1 MSADQL
7 WEIVEDG
14 KQKAGSTGVDGIV
27 RLGRQALPSLSRNKL
42 AKLAA
47 LLVVETEQFSTSG
60 QVNSWRFYCTHAHLR
75 ITTNAEWTHASLMG
89 RNAPQD
95 ASTATCELHVDI
107 AAMVGTCCR
116 LTGASF
122 WTKCSGGST

>member
-1 MSADQL
+1 MLRKCAQFAAEAGLSADQL

-27 RLGRQALPSLSRNKL
+27 RLGRQALPTLSRNKL

-60 QVNSWRFYCTHAHLR
+60 QVNSWRFYCTHA
-75 ITTNAEWTHASLMG
+75 
-89 RNAPQD
+89 QD
-95 ASTATCELHVDI
+95 HHEC
-107 AAMVGTCCR
+107 
-116 LTGASF
+116 
-122 WTKCSGGST
+122 